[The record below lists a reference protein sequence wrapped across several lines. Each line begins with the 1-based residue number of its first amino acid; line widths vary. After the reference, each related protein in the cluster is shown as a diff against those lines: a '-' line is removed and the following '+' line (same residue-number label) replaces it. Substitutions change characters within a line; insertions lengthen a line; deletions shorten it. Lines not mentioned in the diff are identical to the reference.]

1 MGRSSQT
8 TTTAMPA
15 FQEQF
20 LTETILPFASDFAQ
34 QDFTPFEGQM
44 VAGVSPLS
52 MGTQDLFSQMG
63 QQGPLGAQAAQMFG
77 GLGRPTAMQ
86 GDAARMFRGGAD
98 VTAGERAAGQ
108 LYGQLGDISGMSP
121 EDFAAMTTANMSPFQ
136 EQVIDA
142 ALARANRERA
152 IARTGEMADITR
164 AGAFGN
170 ERRGVFEA
178 ERQAAFDIGRDQMI
192 ADLMQQGFSQAQAQ
206 TMAQLG
212 MRQAAAGQAATGL
225 AQLGG
230 MERAGLQS
238 AAAGLAGLSAQQQN
252 ALQSAAAGLQQ
263 AERDR
268 LAGLGQSAQ
277 GMMQLGGLQQMTQQA
292 ELDAQMEEFMR
303 QQNMPLQQLGAL
315 VSAGSGIPGGL
326 GTQTQTKKPG
336 FTEILGA
343 LASAGQSAAAFSDRR
358 LKKNVKKIGER
369 ADVSFYSWNWNDKAR
384 ELGAQSHP
392 TRGVIADELAEIHP
406 DLVVTGPHGFKMVN
420 YIGLQERV

>member
-8 TTTAMPA
+8 TTTALPA

-20 LTETILPFASDFAQ
+20 LTETVLPFASNFAQ
-34 QDFTPFEGQM
+34 QGFTPFEGEM

-212 MRQAAAGQAATGL
+212 MRQAAAGQRPI
-225 AQLGG
+225 QH
-230 MERAGLQS
+230 E
-238 AAAGLAGLSAQQQN
+238 
-252 ALQSAAAGLQQ
+252 
-263 AERDR
+263 
-268 LAGLGQSAQ
+268 
-277 GMMQLGGLQQMTQQA
+277 
-292 ELDAQMEEFMR
+292 
-303 QQNMPLQQLGAL
+303 
-315 VSAGSGIPGGL
+315 PG
-326 GTQTQTKKPG
+326 
-336 FTEILGA
+336 
-343 LASAGQSAAAFSDRR
+343 R
-358 LKKNVKKIGER
+358 
-369 ADVSFYSWNWNDKAR
+369 
-384 ELGAQSHP
+384 SH
-392 TRGVIADELAEIHP
+392 G
-406 DLVVTGPHGFKMVN
+406 
-420 YIGLQERV
+420 

>member
-1 MGRSSQT
+1 MGRSSKT
-8 TTTAMPA
+8 TTTALPA

-20 LTETILPFASDFAQ
+20 LTETVLPFASDFAQ
-34 QDFTPFEGQM
+34 QGFTPFEGQM

-277 GMMQLGGLQQMTQQA
+277 GMMQLGNLQQLTEQA
-292 ELDAQMEEFMR
+292 ALDAQMQEFMR
-303 QQNMPLQQLGAL
+303 QQNLPLQQLGAL
-315 VSAGSGIPGGL
+315 VSAASGIPGGL
-326 GTQTQTKKPG
+326 GTQTQSSSPG
-336 FTEILGA
+336 FTGILGA
-343 LASAGQSAAAFSDRR
+343 IGSLGQG
-358 LKKNVKKIGER
+358 IG
-369 ADVSFYSWNWNDKAR
+369 AM
-384 ELGAQSHP
+384 
-392 TRGVIADELAEIHP
+392 RG
-406 DLVVTGPHGFKMVN
+406 N
-420 YIGLQERV
+420 